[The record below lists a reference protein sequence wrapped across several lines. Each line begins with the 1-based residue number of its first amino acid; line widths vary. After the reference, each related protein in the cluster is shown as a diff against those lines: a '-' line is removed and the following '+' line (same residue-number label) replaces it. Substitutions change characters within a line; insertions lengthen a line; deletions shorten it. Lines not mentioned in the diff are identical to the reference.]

1 MDANPTNESALGAGT
16 NRPGRG
22 NAIPTSSD
30 YEAGRGAVQ
39 AEADLAPMLAAALA
53 YAAEGVPVF
62 PCIPE
67 SKKPYTAH
75 GFHDASTAPE
85 IIRRWWAKW
94 PAAMIGMPTGAASG
108 RDVLDVDMDEAQGKD
123 GEATLAAL
131 VAKHGHLPDTQEVLT
146 PRGGRHVYFL
156 ADPTR
161 PLGCSTSKI
170 GADLDIR
177 GTGGYSI
184 LPPSHRADGKAYE
197 WELSSH
203 PDEAPLAPM
212 PEWLRAL
219 AEGPHHGPSTG
230 LRATPGRDTV
240 VTDAQIE
247 ELRDALKVLDADPYD
262 TWINMGQALC
272 ELGAVGFGL
281 WDEWG
286 QTSGKYDAAVAR
298 QKWGTFDGDRT
309 GYQAVFS
316 YAQRAGWVN
325 PMAGGGQAPDNDD
338 AGAKEPRSGPE
349 EEPLPKPLADLG
361 NGATGFLAPNWDPLR
376 ILGALRHLSP
386 SDYKDMVV
394 KAVHQASGGGLE
406 GLDLVVQWA
415 SMWGGAPNPWQMSAL
430 ENSWLALDPK
440 KHKPITLRSVF
451 KEAKEMGWDGGPYK
465 DPPAPLRQVPL
476 VGYAQQAPITG
487 QYALAPLLPAGH
499 VTLLGAHGGAGKS
512 IVALTVAA
520 HVACGQSWAGFPVQ
534 QGAALYV
541 SLEDGG
547 ALVADRLRR
556 ITTAYALD
564 PMRVMADLT
573 IMDGTQG
580 DGALAVEYAAYGV
593 RHVHKTTLLDQ
604 VRDAA
609 KGKTLV
615 VVDNAS
621 DAYCGD
627 ENNRAHVRGFLR
639 MLATIARDSGAAVLL
654 LAHVDKA
661 SAKFGSQGNSYSG
674 STAWHNSARS
684 RLALTGTD
692 GVVEMAQEKLNLGK
706 RADPVKLAWNDEG
719 VLVPA
724 GDAAIGDQVAAN
736 LQDGADD
743 QAVLAA
749 IKASI
754 QAGVVVPTAT
764 AGRRTTFHVLE
775 SDLPPGLRTRDGEK
789 RFWSALARLERKG
802 DILREAHRDS
812 SRNKSEKFIRRHS
825 SIPPHTPPCNSRRG
839 CVNAEGAS
847 NADI

>member
-1 MDANPTNESALGAGT
+1 
-16 NRPGRG
+16 
-22 NAIPTSSD
+22 
-30 YEAGRGAVQ
+30 
-39 AEADLAPMLAAALA
+39 
-53 YAAEGVPVF
+53 VPVF

-75 GFHDASTAPE
+75 GFHDASTDPE
-85 IIRRWWAKW
+85 IIRRWWAEW
-94 PAAMIGMPTGAASG
+94 PDAMIGMPTGAASG
-108 RDVLDVDMDEAQGKD
+108 RDVLDVDMDELQGKD
-123 GEATLAAL
+123 GEAALAAL
-131 VAKHGHLPDTQEVLT
+131 VAKHGRLPDTQEVLT
-146 PRGGRHVYFL
+146 PRGGRHLHFL
-156 ADPTR
+156 TDPAR
-161 PLGCSTSKI
+161 PLRCSTSKV

-177 GTGGYSI
+177 GAGGYVI
-184 LPPSHRADGKAYE
+184 LPRSRRAGGAAYE

-203 PDEAPLAPM
+203 PDDVPLAPM

-219 AEGPHHGPSTG
+219 AGAG
-230 LRATPGRDTV
+230 LMPGGAQQAASLPQTQ
-240 VTDAQIE
+240 VTEDVLAD
-247 ELRDALKVLDADPYD
+247 LRSALYYLDPCSRD
-262 TWINMGQALC
+262 TWINVAHALRTIPDADGWALWSIWSRGDLHPDFPDVAQ
-272 ELGAVGFGL
+272 EARKLWGSASAVENRKTWESCRPTGTDYRAIFA
-281 WDEWG
+281 E
-286 QTSGKYDAAVAR
+286 AAR
-298 QKWGTFDGDRT
+298 N
-309 GYQAVFS
+309 
-316 YAQRAGWVN
+316 GWVN

-386 SDYKDMVV
+386 IDYKDMVV

-406 GLDLVVQWA
+406 GLALVVQWA
-415 SMWGGAPNPWQMSAL
+415 SMWGSAPNPWQMRAL

-580 DGALAVEYAAYGV
+580 DGALAVEHAAYGV
-593 RHVHKTTLLDQ
+593 RHVHKTALLDQ

-749 IKASI
+749 IEASI